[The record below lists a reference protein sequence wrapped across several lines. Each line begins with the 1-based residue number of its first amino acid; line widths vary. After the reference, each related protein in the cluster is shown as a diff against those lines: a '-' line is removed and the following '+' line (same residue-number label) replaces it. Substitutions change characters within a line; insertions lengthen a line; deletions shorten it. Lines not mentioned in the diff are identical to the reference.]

1 MTSAQ
6 KIAPV
11 SGSTSRPSRR
21 TRRTRSTNNRCGRLA
36 DKFGVPWQIV
46 PRALPEMLQSG
57 DAARTQRVMRAMF
70 EMKKLDVAKL
80 RRAFGPNQEEVS

>member
-1 MTSAQ
+1 LGADGT
-6 KIAPV
+6 P
-11 SGSTSRPSRR
+11 
-21 TRRTRSTNNRCGRLA
+21 NRCGWFA

-46 PRALPEMLQSG
+46 PRALLEMLQSG

-70 EMKKLDVAKL
+70 EMKKLIAKL

>member
-1 MTSAQ
+1 M
-6 KIAPV
+6 
-11 SGSTSRPSRR
+11 
-21 TRRTRSTNNRCGRLA
+21 TRSTNNRCGWLA
-36 DKFGVPWQIV
+36 DKFRVPWQIV

-70 EMKKLDVAKL
+70 EMEKLDIARL

>member
-6 KIAPV
+6 DNPCPV
-11 SGSTSRPSRR
+11 RPRGWVR
-21 TRRTRSTNNRCGRLA
+21 LARGRSTPNRCGWLA

-70 EMKKLDVAKL
+70 EMKKLDIAKL
-80 RRAFGPNQEEVS
+80 RQAFGPNQEEVS